1 MKKLSLFICLMI
13 FGTYALAQSPFFE
26 SSTRFI
32 YLGKSCFHKED
43 LNRDFDSIGWT
54 KVQSDNLKLNP
65 DTWHTIRF
73 VVENRDSIDRS
84 LLLFLHNAQIDSAY
98 LSIYQ
103 GQTLLE
109 NSPLTGCNMPG
120 DERPTYDRTLS
131 LPVHLAAENSITVFL
146 HVYGREFEIAVTP
159 QLVDPAY
166 DNDFAWTDSAYF
178 ILFLLIVICL
188 FISCTLFYFLWQ
200 KNLRTNT
207 FAWFVLYAVFGCLHL
222 LATSGYGSLYI
233 WGSFPY
239 FEVNAAIFSGAICC
253 LALLE
258 MAGIAM
264 RSSLSFKG
272 VATIF
277 RYFGL
282 FYVLSACIGFCHYFP
297 FWPAGYYKAL
307 ITVSYLGMI
316 IAHSLIAWFF
326 LISRQKTLIK
336 GSLWLGLFYLLHLLF
351 YISIICVENNFIV
364 YDHKLHT
371 YINLIFYIPQMSV
384 VLFYLILN
392 YIAIME
398 QMKQEEAILK
408 ENILTKLY
416 NEVSEPLTKIQ
427 LNLHAENNGDGNS
440 KFDISI
446 AKIASD
452 TDLALRQLNDL
463 YFAMKPNA
471 VYISDLFVDLKDWM
485 ANYWKGTSM
494 QLNCNAELGASN
506 FLVDPMV
513 KAQLIFIVKEINN
526 NIAKHAN
533 ASSITF
539 SLNVLDEYR
548 FEVLI
553 GDNGIGMDLLKKSTG
568 HGMEGISSRVKK
580 MGGSLSLKSK
590 PNAGLL
596 YVIVCKNLLN

>member
-1 MKKLSLFICLMI
+1 
-13 FGTYALAQSPFFE
+13 
-26 SSTRFI
+26 
-32 YLGKSCFHKED
+32 
-43 LNRDFDSIGWT
+43 
-54 KVQSDNLKLNP
+54 
-65 DTWHTIRF
+65 
-73 VVENRDSIDRS
+73 
-84 LLLFLHNAQIDSAY
+84 
-98 LSIYQ
+98 
-103 GQTLLE
+103 
-109 NSPLTGCNMPG
+109 
-120 DERPTYDRTLS
+120 
-131 LPVHLAAENSITVFL
+131 
-146 HVYGREFEIAVTP
+146 
-159 QLVDPAY
+159 
-166 DNDFAWTDSAYF
+166 
-178 ILFLLIVICL
+178 
-188 FISCTLFYFLWQ
+188 
-200 KNLRTNT
+200 
-207 FAWFVLYAVFGCLHL
+207 
-222 LATSGYGSLYI
+222 
-233 WGSFPY
+233 
-239 FEVNAAIFSGAICC
+239 
-253 LALLE
+253 
-258 MAGIAM
+258 
-264 RSSLSFKG
+264 
-272 VATIF
+272 
-277 RYFGL
+277 
-282 FYVLSACIGFCHYFP
+282 
-297 FWPAGYYKAL
+297 
-307 ITVSYLGMI
+307 
-316 IAHSLIAWFF
+316 
-326 LISRQKTLIK
+326 
-336 GSLWLGLFYLLHLLF
+336 
-351 YISIICVENNFIV
+351 
-364 YDHKLHT
+364 
-371 YINLIFYIPQMSV
+371 
-384 VLFYLILN
+384 
-392 YIAIME
+392 ME

-440 KFDISI
+440 KFDISL